1 MDDIDLLFMKKTIQV
16 AKRALKYDDV
26 PIGAIV
32 VMDGKIIASGYN
44 RKKTTKNPLDHA
56 EIIAMKKAA
65 RKIGD
70 WRLNNCVLYSTLEP
84 CIMCAGAILHYRIKR
99 VVFGT
104 LEPKF
109 GGVVSNDRIFDI
121 KTLNHRV
128 EYEFGFFEEEI
139 KGMMRDFFKKV
150 RGKMC

>member
-99 VVFGT
+99 VVFGI